1 MKKKIRLKR
10 VQSLHP
16 VSQMH
21 HRTMWAEGSPPY
33 PTDADVLSFYCP
45 SWSQLCCLQN
55 QTPPLVSLSLSSLH
69 ALHHP
74 SSLHLSW
81 NTAGGWSFVN
91 VTNQFYRPRT
101 SASSSQCFITLLIFQ
116 SHLWLDLV
124 NKIDRQARSQ
134 SLWDVASLQT
144 TDWLREPLPLL
155 RGGGVGVGWRPIPL
169 TASLTAASWARL
181 LWDCGFKVCAR
192 WKQAATSFSAFLKS
206 PKPIR
211 SSPDIHTHWL
221 IFQQLAPVQG
231 IIITGGAIRQTSFC
245 RRILK
250 PSIQP
255 LLTIS
260 AWKIVCFIYIHR
272 KSIHILVIYIL
283 FGI

>member
-91 VTNQFYRPRT
+91 VTNHFYRPRT

-155 RGGGVGVGWRPIPL
+155 RGGGGGGGLEADSLDSLPDSSFMGTTAVRLWIQSLRTLETSSHFFLSFPQVSKANPLIPWHTYTL
-169 TASLTAASWARL
+169 VNISTA
-181 LWDCGFKVCAR
+181 
-192 WKQAATSFSAFLKS
+192 
-206 PKPIR
+206 R
-211 SSPDIHTHWL
+211 SSAGHNNHRGCDKADKFLQTHS
-221 IFQQLAPVQG
+221 
-231 IIITGGAIRQTSFC
+231 QTIDSTSTYNFC
-245 RRILK
+245 LK
-250 PSIQP
+250 D
-255 LLTIS
+255 
-260 AWKIVCFIYIHR
+260 R
-272 KSIHILVIYIL
+272 L
-283 FGI
+283 FYLYS

>member
-55 QTPPLVSLSLSSLH
+55 QTPPLVSLSLSLSSLH

-91 VTNQFYRPRT
+91 VTNHFYRPRT

-155 RGGGVGVGWRPIPL
+155 RGGGGWGWVGGRFPWQPP
-169 TASLTAASWARL
+169 W
-181 LWDCGFKVCAR
+181 
-192 WKQAATSFSAFLKS
+192 
-206 PKPIR
+206 
-211 SSPDIHTHWL
+211 
-221 IFQQLAPVQG
+221 QQLHGHDCCETVDSKFAHAG
-231 IIITGGAIRQTSFC
+231 N
-245 RRILK
+245 K
-250 PSIQP
+250 QP
-255 LLTIS
+255 LLSQLSSSLQSQS
-260 AWKIVCFIYIHR
+260 AHPLTYIHT
-272 KSIHILVIYIL
+272 
-283 FGI
+283 G